1 MEISCEH
8 IMIQVL
14 ECLPGPSGS
23 FSPVVVK
30 INTFLNG
37 LKISGVFLEI
47 IFFYDIIKTT
57 VDLLSDSNPSVH
69 EARLRRP
76 PMHKIE
82 IYFELFIMSLFL
94 RLECELNVETDVTCS
109 RHAEHINALQSITY

>member
-1 MEISCEH
+1 MEISFEH

-30 INTFLNG
+30 IKTFLNG

-57 VDLLSDSNPSVH
+57 VDFIIRFESV
-69 EARLRRP
+69 
-76 PMHKIE
+76 
-82 IYFELFIMSLFL
+82 
-94 RLECELNVETDVTCS
+94 DVYK
-109 RHAEHINALQSITY
+109 RQQ

>member
-57 VDLLSDSNPSVH
+57 VDFIIRFESVCAWGKTQ
-69 EARLRRP
+69 EAA
-76 PMHKIE
+76 
-82 IYFELFIMSLFL
+82 
-94 RLECELNVETDVTCS
+94 
-109 RHAEHINALQSITY
+109 HA